1 MKGEAKMFLLA
12 HRWIRGLVLAC
23 MVFLAGAASCSTD
36 SYDPDPYDDV
46 PPVVTVEF
54 NYVVPNQ
61 VNIRCPKNQEKHQFS
76 LYVLTKPRY
85 LPSAFATGLRE
96 SEFGS
101 PLLHDS
107 AQWAIPLRC

>member
-1 MKGEAKMFLLA
+1 MFLLA

-23 MVFLAGAASCSTD
+23 MVFLAGAAACSSD

-54 NYVVPNQ
+54 NYVVPSQ
-61 VNIRCPKNQEKHQFS
+61 LNIRRPQNQNKHQFS
-76 LYVLTKPRY
+76 LFLGTKLWH
-85 LPSAFATGLRE
+85 LPSAPATGLRE

-101 PLLHDS
+101 PLLHGS
-107 AQWAIPLRC
+107 PQWVIPLRR